1 MRDGPI
7 DESWPIV
14 FSAKSTSCPER
25 KPLFYSEDWQV
36 DSATMYDTD
45 TYVAVSKKKKA
56 DLNGPPTLM
65 ASEPNYEA
73 WMERTSALLV

>member
-1 MRDGPI
+1 
-7 DESWPIV
+7 
-14 FSAKSTSCPER
+14 
-25 KPLFYSEDWQV
+25 
-36 DSATMYDTD
+36 MYDTD